1 MTILAKPF
9 CAIFG
14 HRRDHRRVW
23 NDRVDLRASC
33 MRCGTALIRTADHGW
48 RPFGP
53 EDAHPDRISREAYRE
68 DLKREDD
75 LSGASADHPE
85 RWARQLIAAFADPA
99 RTIDPNG
106 LFERLLEDLLREP
119 AFATAVTSGR
129 LDGDARLAVGGVTMR
144 ALGADRPLPSHFLD
158 PLARYLHARAQ
169 DRMAAVVPVDG
180 AVA

>member
-9 CAIFG
+9 CAVFG

-23 NDRVDLRASC
+23 NDRVDLRTSC
-33 MRCGTALIRTADHGW
+33 IRCGTALIRTADHGW
-48 RPFGP
+48 RPFGAD
-53 EDAHPDRISREAYRE
+53 DADPARISREAYRE

-99 RTIDPNG
+99 LAIDSNG
-106 LFERLLEDLLREP
+106 LFDRLLDDLMREP
-119 AFATAVTSGR
+119 AFATAVASGR
-129 LDGDARLAVGGVTMR
+129 LDGDARRAVGGVTMH
-144 ALGADRPLPSHFLD
+144 ALGADRPPPSHFLD

-169 DRMAAVVPVDG
+169 DRMATTGRVDS
-180 AVA
+180 AAA